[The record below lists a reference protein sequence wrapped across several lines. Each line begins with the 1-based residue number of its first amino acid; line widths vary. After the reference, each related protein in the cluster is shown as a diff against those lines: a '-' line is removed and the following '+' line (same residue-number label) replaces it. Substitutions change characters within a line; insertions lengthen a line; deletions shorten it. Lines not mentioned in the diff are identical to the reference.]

1 MENIKELLENMKAE
15 IIAELT
21 DNLSSEIEGAIENTV
36 ENVMHDVMEDQ
47 LEETIENAVTSVI
60 QGLNDDENAKDRLY
74 VLSQDKK
81 FLAPITYAEVHNAN
95 SKNPKSL
102 EFPFVITTRIGIFS
116 NNVFGWYKD
125 EESAKKE
132 LKNIYNA
139 IKFADKNQYAVYEM
153 N

>member
-1 MENIKELLENMKAE
+1 MNLKDE
-15 IIAELT
+15 IINELPEA
-21 DNLSSEIEGAIENTV
+21 LVPSMEEAV
-36 ENVMHDVMEDQ
+36 ENVLDDY
-47 LEETIENAVTSVI
+47 LEEKVENAVTSVI
-60 QGLNDDENAKDRLY
+60 QGLNDDENEKDRLY

-95 SKNPKSL
+95 SKNPRSL
-102 EFPFVITTRIGIFS
+102 EFPFVITARIGIFS

-125 EESAKKE
+125 EESAKAE

>member
-1 MENIKELLENMKAE
+1 MENIKELLVNLKDE
-15 IIAELT
+15 IMNELPEA
-21 DNLSSEIEGAIENTV
+21 LVPSMEEAV
-36 ENVMHDVMEDQ
+36 ENVLDDY
-47 LEETIENAVTSVI
+47 LEEKVENAVISVI

-81 FLAPITYAEVHNAN
+81 LLAPITYAEVHNAN

-102 EFPFVITTRIGIFS
+102 EFPFVITARIGIFS

>member
-1 MENIKELLENMKAE
+1 MENIKELLVNLKDE
-15 IIAELT
+15 IMNELPEA
-21 DNLSSEIEGAIENTV
+21 LVPSMEEAV
-36 ENVMHDVMEDQ
+36 ENVLDGY
-47 LEETIENAVTSVI
+47 LEEKVENAVISVI

-74 VLSQDKK
+74 VISQDEKL
-81 FLAPITYAEVHNAN
+81 LAPITYAEVHNAN

-102 EFPFVITTRIGIFS
+102 EFPFVITARIGIFS

-125 EESAKKE
+125 EESAKAE

>member
-1 MENIKELLENMKAE
+1 MILMENIKELLVNLKDE
-15 IIAELT
+15 IMNELPEA
-21 DNLSSEIEGAIENTV
+21 LVPSMEEAV
-36 ENVMHDVMEDQ
+36 ENVLDGY
-47 LEETIENAVTSVI
+47 LEEKVENAVISVI

-74 VLSQDKK
+74 VISQDKK
-81 FLAPITYAEVHNAN
+81 LLAPITYAEVHNAN

-102 EFPFVITTRIGIFS
+102 EFPFVITARIGIFS

-125 EESAKKE
+125 EESAKAE

>member
-1 MENIKELLENMKAE
+1 MENIKELLVNLKDE
-15 IIAELT
+15 IMNELPEA
-21 DNLSSEIEGAIENTV
+21 LVPSMEEAV
-36 ENVMHDVMEDQ
+36 ENVLDDY
-47 LEETIENAVTSVI
+47 LEEKVENAVISVI

-81 FLAPITYAEVHNAN
+81 LLAPITYAEVHNAN

-102 EFPFVITTRIGIFS
+102 EFPFVITARIGIFS

-125 EESAKKE
+125 EESAKAE

-139 IKFADKNQYAVYEM
+139 IKFADKDQYAVYEM

>member
-1 MENIKELLENMKAE
+1 MENIKELLVNLKDE
-15 IIAELT
+15 IMNELPEA
-21 DNLSSEIEGAIENTV
+21 LVPSMEEVV
-36 ENVMHDVMEDQ
+36 ENVVSSVLDDY
-47 LEETIENAVTSVI
+47 LEEKVENAVTSVI
-60 QGLNDDENAKDRLY
+60 QGLNDDENSKDRLY

-102 EFPFVITTRIGIFS
+102 EFPFVITARIGIFS

-125 EESAKKE
+125 EESAKAE

>member
-1 MENIKELLENMKAE
+1 MENIEELLDNLKNE
-15 IIAELT
+15 IINELPDAIT
-21 DNLSSEIEGAIENTV
+21 PDMEGVV
-36 ENVMHDVMEDQ
+36 ENVLDDY
-47 LEETIENAVTSVI
+47 LEEKVENAVISVI
-60 QGLNDDENAKDRLY
+60 QGLNDDEKAKDRLY

-81 FLAPITYAEVHNAN
+81 LLAPITYAEVHNAN

-102 EFPFVITTRIGIFS
+102 EFPFVITARIGIFS

-125 EESAKKE
+125 EESAKAE

>member
-1 MENIKELLENMKAE
+1 MENIKELLVNLKDE
-15 IIAELT
+15 IMNELPEA
-21 DNLSSEIEGAIENTV
+21 LVPSMEEAV
-36 ENVMHDVMEDQ
+36 ENVLDDY
-47 LEETIENAVTSVI
+47 LEEKVENAVTSVI

-81 FLAPITYAEVHNAN
+81 LLAPITYAEVHNAN
-95 SKNPKSL
+95 SKNPRSL
-102 EFPFVITTRIGIFS
+102 EFPFVITARIGIFS

-125 EESAKKE
+125 EESAKAE

-139 IKFADKNQYAVYEM
+139 IKFADKNQYAVHEM

>member
-1 MENIKELLENMKAE
+1 MENIKELLVNLKDE
-15 IIAELT
+15 IINELPEA
-21 DNLSSEIEGAIENTV
+21 LVPSMEEAV
-36 ENVMHDVMEDQ
+36 ENVLDDY
-47 LEETIENAVTSVI
+47 LEEKVENAVTSVI
-60 QGLNDDENAKDRLY
+60 QGLNDDENEKDRLY

-95 SKNPKSL
+95 SKNPRSL
-102 EFPFVITTRIGIFS
+102 EFPFVITARIGIFS

-125 EESAKKE
+125 EESAKAE

>member
-1 MENIKELLENMKAE
+1 MENIKELLVNLKDE
-15 IIAELT
+15 IMNELPEALVPT
-21 DNLSSEIEGAIENTV
+21 MEEAV
-36 ENVMHDVMEDQ
+36 ENVLDDY
-47 LEETIENAVTSVI
+47 LEEKVENAVISVI

-74 VLSQDKK
+74 VISQDKK
-81 FLAPITYAEVHNAN
+81 LLAPITYAEVHNAN

-102 EFPFVITTRIGIFS
+102 EFPFVITARIGIFS

-125 EESAKKE
+125 EESAKAE

>member
-1 MENIKELLENMKAE
+1 MNELPEALVPSMEEA
-15 IIAELT
+15 
-21 DNLSSEIEGAIENTV
+21 V
-36 ENVMHDVMEDQ
+36 ENVLDDY
-47 LEETIENAVTSVI
+47 LEEKVENAVISVI

-81 FLAPITYAEVHNAN
+81 LLAPITYAEVHNAN

-102 EFPFVITTRIGIFS
+102 EFPFVITARIGIFS
-116 NNVFGWYKD
+116 NKD
-125 EESAKKE
+125 EESAKAE

>member
-1 MENIKELLENMKAE
+1 MENIKELLVNLKDE
-15 IIAELT
+15 IMNKLPEALVPSME
-21 DNLSSEIEGAIENTV
+21 EVV
-36 ENVMHDVMEDQ
+36 ENVVSSVLDDY
-47 LEETIENAVTSVI
+47 LEEKVENAVTSVI

-102 EFPFVITTRIGIFS
+102 EFPFVITARIGIFS

>member
-1 MENIKELLENMKAE
+1 MENIKELLVNLKDE
-15 IIAELT
+15 IMNELPEA
-21 DNLSSEIEGAIENTV
+21 LVPSMEEAV
-36 ENVMHDVMEDQ
+36 ENVLDGY
-47 LEETIENAVTSVI
+47 LEEKVENAVISVI

-74 VLSQDKK
+74 VISQDKK
-81 FLAPITYAEVHNAN
+81 LLAPITYAEVHNAN

-102 EFPFVITTRIGIFS
+102 EFPFVITARIGIFS
-116 NNVFGWYKD
+116 NKVFGWYKD
-125 EESAKKE
+125 EESAKAE

>member
-1 MENIKELLENMKAE
+1 MENIKELLVNLKDE
-15 IIAELT
+15 IMNELPEA
-21 DNLSSEIEGAIENTV
+21 LVPSMEEAV
-36 ENVMHDVMEDQ
+36 ENVLDDY
-47 LEETIENAVTSVI
+47 LEEKVENAVISVI

-74 VLSQDKK
+74 VISQDKK
-81 FLAPITYAEVHNAN
+81 LLAPITYAEVHNAN

-102 EFPFVITTRIGIFS
+102 EFPFVITARIGIFS

-125 EESAKKE
+125 EESAKAE

>member
-1 MENIKELLENMKAE
+1 MENIKELLVNLKDE
-15 IIAELT
+15 IMNELPEA
-21 DNLSSEIEGAIENTV
+21 LVPSMEEAV
-36 ENVMHDVMEDQ
+36 ENVLDDY
-47 LEETIENAVTSVI
+47 LEEKVENAVISVI

-81 FLAPITYAEVHNAN
+81 LLAPITYAEVHNAN

-102 EFPFVITTRIGIFS
+102 EFPFVITARIGIFS

-125 EESAKKE
+125 EESAKAE

>member
-1 MENIKELLENMKAE
+1 MENIKELLVNLKDE
-15 IIAELT
+15 IMNELPEA
-21 DNLSSEIEGAIENTV
+21 LVPSMEEAV
-36 ENVMHDVMEDQ
+36 ENVLDGY
-47 LEETIENAVTSVI
+47 LEEKVENAVISVI

-81 FLAPITYAEVHNAN
+81 LLAPITYAEVHNAN

-102 EFPFVITTRIGIFS
+102 EFPFVITARIGIFS

-125 EESAKKE
+125 EESAKAE

>member
-1 MENIKELLENMKAE
+1 MQIINELPEALVPSMEEA
-15 IIAELT
+15 
-21 DNLSSEIEGAIENTV
+21 V
-36 ENVMHDVMEDQ
+36 ENVLDDY
-47 LEETIENAVTSVI
+47 LEEKVENAVTSVI
-60 QGLNDDENAKDRLY
+60 QGLNDDENEKDRLY

-95 SKNPKSL
+95 SKNPRSL
-102 EFPFVITTRIGIFS
+102 EFPFVITARIGIFS

-125 EESAKKE
+125 EESAKAE

>member
-1 MENIKELLENMKAE
+1 MENIKELLVNLKDE
-15 IIAELT
+15 IMNELPEA
-21 DNLSSEIEGAIENTV
+21 LVPSMEEAV
-36 ENVMHDVMEDQ
+36 ENVLDGY
-47 LEETIENAVTSVI
+47 LEEKVENAVISVI

-102 EFPFVITTRIGIFS
+102 EFPFVITARIGIFS

-125 EESAKKE
+125 EESAKAE

>member
-1 MENIKELLENMKAE
+1 MENIKELLVNLKDE
-15 IIAELT
+15 IMNELPEA
-21 DNLSSEIEGAIENTV
+21 LVPSMEEAV
-36 ENVMHDVMEDQ
+36 ENVLDGY
-47 LEETIENAVTSVI
+47 LEEKVENAVISVI

-74 VLSQDKK
+74 VISQDKK
-81 FLAPITYAEVHNAN
+81 LLAPITYAEVHNAN

-102 EFPFVITTRIGIFS
+102 EFPFVITARIGIFS

-125 EESAKKE
+125 EESAKAE

>member
-1 MENIKELLENMKAE
+1 MNLKDE
-15 IIAELT
+15 IINELPEA
-21 DNLSSEIEGAIENTV
+21 LVPSMEEAV
-36 ENVMHDVMEDQ
+36 ENVLDDY
-47 LEETIENAVTSVI
+47 LEEKVENAVTSVI
-60 QGLNDDENAKDRLY
+60 QGLNDDENEEDRLY

-95 SKNPKSL
+95 SKNPRSL
-102 EFPFVITTRIGIFS
+102 EFPFVITARIGIFS

-125 EESAKKE
+125 EESAKAE